1 MAIGLDELNGSFSR
15 LRGPAINGFE
25 RAVPLWK
32 ACQEKDR
39 LGDEGGTYLER
50 NHIGGSPAAGRG
62 LPQGDEILPMT
73 TSNVTSLL
81 RVEPYTLAAAINI
94 PRQVLKRQSG
104 ARAIIKVI
112 ETYPKAF
119 LASTA
124 RDINKYLLTGV
135 SAGTGAFSTAELSGL
150 LTLNGQFTGGL
161 AGVVGVTNG
170 LLDFQTP
177 AAQGAAAQVVQN
189 VAKSNALSY
198 VNQYGDITAWATDGW
213 AVLTQVYAEAAEYAA
228 NPQEG
233 PDIGFMD
240 MATHRNFR
248 QDQKDIVRLKAVD
261 SSDGKTNFLALPLG
275 MAVIHA
281 SSDLDLALFTGDAND
296 GVTYLLNTDF
306 IEFCF
311 VERPNISDFKEM
323 IGNQRVVTAHFD
335 MQYNMIIEKMTAQ
348 ACISGG
354 SA

>member
-1 MAIGLDELNGSFSR
+1 MAISTDELNGSFSR

-25 RAVPLWK
+25 KSVPLWK

-50 NHIGGSPAAGRG
+50 NHIGTSPAAGRG

-104 ARAIIKVI
+104 ARAIVKII
-112 ETYPKAF
+112 ESYPKAF
-119 LASTA
+119 LAATA
-124 RDINKYLLTGV
+124 RDIHKYLLTGV
-135 SAGTGAFSTAELSGL
+135 SAGVGAFSTAELSGL

-170 LLDFQTP
+170 ALDFATP
-177 AAQGAAAQVVQN
+177 ATQTDTVQN
-189 VAKSNALSY
+189 VAKSQADSY
-198 VNQYGDITAWATDGW
+198 YNQYGDITLWATDGW
-213 AVLTQVYAEAAEYAA
+213 GVLTQVYAEAAEFAA
-228 NPQEG
+228 NPEEG
-233 PDIGFMD
+233 PDVGYMD

-248 QDQKDIVRLKAVD
+248 AEQKDIVRLKAID

-275 MAVIHA
+275 MAVIT
-281 SSDLDLALFTGDAND
+281 STSDLDLALFTGAAND

-348 ACISGG
+348 ACISGV
-354 SA
+354 SD